1 MVLFNRE
8 ATQRY
13 RAGLVKNKIHNRNLK
28 DFRAIYQSDPFS
40 YSKSYSDAHFKAL
53 KVETCGF
60 LCESVK

>member
-1 MVLFNRE
+1 MVPFNRE

-13 RAGLVKNKIHNRNLK
+13 GADLVKNKIHNRNLK

-40 YSKSYSDAHFKAL
+40 YSDAHFKAL
-53 KVETCGF
+53 KVEVCGF